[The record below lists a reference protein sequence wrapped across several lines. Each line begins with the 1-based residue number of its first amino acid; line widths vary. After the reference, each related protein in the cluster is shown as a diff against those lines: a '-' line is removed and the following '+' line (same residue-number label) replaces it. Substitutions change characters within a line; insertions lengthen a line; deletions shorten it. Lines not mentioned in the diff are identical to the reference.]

1 MPVKERTMTELKTF
15 FLLFLKYSAHASQ
28 ICVDIWII
36 TGFFYQLYG
45 PSSCPDSQMS
55 IYINDSHPQD
65 KRAYSKNA
73 IDRMIQYM
81 NYFNDIIF
89 MVFKLLQSHFSKNR
103 FTIYYLKI
111 WQNISDST
119 MNSLLRKT

>member
-1 MPVKERTMTELKTF
+1 
-15 FLLFLKYSAHASQ
+15 
-28 ICVDIWII
+28 
-36 TGFFYQLYG
+36 
-45 PSSCPDSQMS
+45 MS

-73 IDRMIQYM
+73 IDRMIQYV

-89 MVFKLLQSHFSKNR
+89 MVFKLLQSHFSKNI

-119 MNSLLRKT
+119 MNSLLRKTWMSNC

>member
-1 MPVKERTMTELKTF
+1 MERFSESFTLYKINHKSRSIMPVKERTMTELKTF
-15 FLLFLKYSAHASQ
+15 FLRFLKYSAHSSQ

-55 IYINDSHPQD
+55 IHINDSHPQD

-73 IDRMIQYM
+73 IDR
-81 NYFNDIIF
+81 
-89 MVFKLLQSHFSKNR
+89 KS
-103 FTIYYLKI
+103 
-111 WQNISDST
+111 
-119 MNSLLRKT
+119 